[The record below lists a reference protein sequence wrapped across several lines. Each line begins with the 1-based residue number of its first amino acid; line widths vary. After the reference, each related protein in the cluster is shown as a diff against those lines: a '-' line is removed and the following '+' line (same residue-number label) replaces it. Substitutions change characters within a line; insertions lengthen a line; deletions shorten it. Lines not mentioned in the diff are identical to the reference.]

1 MERLQYLE
9 IGQQLKMFKSVNSD
23 NDDQL
28 QLKRKKYQIRDK
40 LIKTLTEKLR
50 TEENFTVE
58 QFLEG
63 LMTRRAS
70 HTTGK
75 KYMHSNRCSAC
86 LTNYDITIR
95 LS

>member
-28 QLKRKKYQIRDK
+28 QLKRKKYQIRDR

-75 KYMHSNRCSAC
+75 KYMHSNRCFAC